1 MCNSC
6 TSCLGLAE
14 QTARQMSSRED
25 LLWWDAPHVGGSPVW
40 LCLGQ
45 HGRLDGGSLNQTN
58 GSSCVPCVGDWPDSA
73 LMAR

>member
-45 HGRLDGGSLNQTN
+45 HGRMDVKRVPESDKRVVLCSLCW
-58 GSSCVPCVGDWPDSA
+58 G
-73 LMAR
+73 LAR